1 MWPYLAVYH
10 NTSDALVLI
19 DGERFIDVN
28 PGALRMFGCGAAAL
42 MLGYQLADF
51 SPLQQAQGVLSAPTL
66 TLLALRARQQGN
78 VQFEWRCVGRDG
90 REFWVD
96 VQLTAVARDG
106 QHLLYAVMRETTA
119 RHGQQVA
126 IYLALME
133 GAAVRGRFEA
143 RTRHLAEHDYLT
155 GLPNRVLLRDRASL
169 ALAAARRTGRLVA
182 VLFIDLDR
190 FKAINDAL
198 GHQVGDV
205 LLREAAA
212 RMVHCVRSVDTVSRH
227 GGDEFVVLLTDIGAI
242 DQAAHVAATI
252 RQAIGR
258 EFRVGAHRLHVG
270 ASIGAAIFPADGDR
284 FDTLLQHAD
293 LAMYHAKS
301 NGRNGF
307 EFFSAEMNRQIRQ
320 RTALEHELRQALAQD
335 QFRLAYEV
343 QIAIASGQPLAAEA
357 LLRWRHPQRGLL
369 RPEHFIGVAED
380 AGLMVPI
387 GDWVLAQACID
398 AARWRQAGH
407 PLMVAVNLSRTQF
420 MQKNLV
426 DKVRTALDASG
437 LPPQLLELE
446 LTEAVIMHHDGA
458 AHATLAALSALG
470 VRLALDDFGTGY
482 TRVGRLRDYPLSK
495 LKIDASFVSGD
506 SGGSSGS
513 SGNGVDGQD
522 GAVAHVAVVTAI
534 IAIAHSLGLEVLA
547 EGVESD
553 VQFEFLQRHGCDQY
567 QGRYARASGQIDGL
581 SGLLD

>member
-1 MWPYLAVYH
+1 MWPYLAVYQ

-28 PGALRMFGCGAAAL
+28 PGALRMFGCGAAPL

-51 SPLQQAQGVLSAPTL
+51 SPLQQSQGVLSAPTL
-66 TLLALRARQQGN
+66 TLLALRARQHGN

-96 VQLTAVARDG
+96 IQLTAVARDG
-106 QHLLYAVMRETTA
+106 QQLLYAAMRETTA
-119 RHGQQVA
+119 RQGEQVA
-126 IYLALME
+126 IYLELMARV
-133 GAAVRGRFEA
+133 AARGGLEA
-143 RTRHLAEHDYLT
+143 RTRHQAEHDDLT
-155 GLPNRVLLRDRASL
+155 GLPNRVLLRDRVSL
-169 ALAAARRTGRLVA
+169 ALAAARRTGRMVA

-198 GHQVGDV
+198 GHHVGDL

-212 RMVHCVRSVDTVSRH
+212 RVVRCVRSVDTVSRH
-227 GGDEFVVLLTDIGAI
+227 GGDEFVVVLADIGAI

-252 RQAIGR
+252 RQAIGH
-258 EFRVGAHRLHVG
+258 EFRIGAHRLHVG
-270 ASIGAAIFPADGDR
+270 ASIGVAIFPGDGDS

-307 EFFSAEMNRQIRQ
+307 QFFSPEMNRQIRQ
-320 RTALEHELRQALAQD
+320 RTALEHELRLALAQD
-335 QFRLAYEV
+335 QFRLVYEAQV
-343 QIAIASGQPLAAEA
+343 DIATGAPTAAEA
-357 LLRWRHPQRGLL
+357 LLRWRHPLRGLL
-369 RPEHFIGVAED
+369 RPEHFIAVAED

-387 GDWVLAQACID
+387 GDWVLAQACGE
-398 AARWRQAGH
+398 AARWREVGH
-407 PLMVAVNLSRTQF
+407 PLVVAVNLSRTQF

-426 DKVRTALDASG
+426 DKVRAALDAAG
-437 LPPQLLELE
+437 LPPHLLELE

-482 TRVGRLRDYPLSK
+482 TQVGRLRDYPLSK
-495 LKIDASFVSGD
+495 LKIDASFVSGAD
-506 SGGSSGS
+506 
-513 SGNGVDGQD
+513 GVDGVKSN
-522 GAVAHVAVVTAI
+522 GAVAQVAVVTAI

-553 VQFEFLQRHGCDQY
+553 VQFDFLRRHGCDQY
-567 QGRYARASGQIDGL
+567 QGLYARASGQIDGL